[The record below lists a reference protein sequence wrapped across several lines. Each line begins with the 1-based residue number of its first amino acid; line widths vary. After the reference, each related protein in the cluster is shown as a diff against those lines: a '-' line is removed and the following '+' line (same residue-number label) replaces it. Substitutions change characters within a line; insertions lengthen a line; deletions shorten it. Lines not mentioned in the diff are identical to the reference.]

1 VDRRTALRILGL
13 EADADLATLK
23 RRFRTLARDRHPDR
37 GGDRAAFQDLQAAYE
52 RVRADLHDAPST
64 PRPAVA
70 RGRPS
75 RDDDAAERSRLLDRD
90 HLDRAGEALAARVS
104 ALRGCRLVSRGPGAW
119 TNRFAASLAVA
130 STSSLELAVMDP
142 QGRGGMLPGTAV
154 QVRAVLTGRG
164 RAGRRALIALDL
176 GAGRGATWSRR
187 RGDAIVVVET
197 VVSGM
202 DAAEAARRA
211 VVATGHLLEVLG
223 WPLATWSEDG
233 SAVAPAPNTGSARA

>member
-1 VDRRTALRILGL
+1 
-13 EADADLATLK
+13 
-23 RRFRTLARDRHPDR
+23 
-37 GGDRAAFQDLQAAYE
+37 
-52 RVRADLHDAPST
+52 
-64 PRPAVA
+64 
-70 RGRPS
+70 
-75 RDDDAAERSRLLDRD
+75 
-90 HLDRAGEALAARVS
+90 
-104 ALRGCRLVSRGPGAW
+104 
-119 TNRFAASLAVA
+119 VA

-176 GAGRGATWSRR
+176 GAARGATWSRR

-197 VVSGM
+197 VVSGT

-233 SAVAPAPNTGSARA
+233 AAVAPAPNTGSARA